1 LPFTISGQ
9 PASSGLK
16 RSASLSSS
24 GKFAYD
30 GGGLAKGATIS
41 LFVDGKKVGEGRLDA
56 TIPIGFSADET
67 TDVGKDTGSRV
78 VPDYDY
84 GATFTG
90 KVNWVAIETGEDDN
104 SHLITPEQQ
113 LAFHLAQH

>member
-1 LPFTISGQ
+1 ME
-9 PASSGLK
+9 
-16 RSASLSSS
+16 
-24 GKFAYD
+24 FAYD

-104 SHLITPEQQ
+104 SHLTNNSSPSISLNTEPRAYE
-113 LAFHLAQH
+113 LLRCEGLDMRSFVIAN